1 MVSVQSFPARRLARI
16 VLAGLLAVAL
26 TPTAAHATRGNHSD
40 SKKKVTVTAAFFPLA
55 AAVAQVG
62 GSLVKV
68 TNLTPAGVEPHDI
81 ELNTQ
86 QAESVL
92 DADLAVVVGN
102 GFQPAVEDI
111 AADRDGPTLNV
122 LKALPINAGD
132 KKVEEG
138 HEDGDAKHSDVD
150 GDAKHSD
157 EDGDAT
163 ALDPHVWLDPVLYQS
178 VVDAIASALS
188 KVDPDH
194 AADYTA
200 NAAAY
205 NAKLATLNTEYETGL
220 ANCSRQLLVTAHEAF
235 GWLTQRYGLTQEG
248 IAGIS
253 PDAEPNPQRL
263 ADLTDLVEKK
273 GVTTIYTE
281 DLVSPKVARTL
292 AREAGGLKT
301 ATLNPLEGLTAKQTK
316 AGATYISEM
325 QDNLQAIQKGLG
337 CSV

>member
-26 TPTAAHATRGNHSD
+26 TPTAAHATRSDHSD

-68 TNLTPAGVEPHDI
+68 INLTPAGVEPHDI

-92 DADLAVVVGN
+92 DADLAVMVGN
-102 GFQPAVEDI
+102 GFQPQVEDI
-111 AADRDGPTLNV
+111 AADRSGPTLNV

-132 KKVEEG
+132 KKVEE
-138 HEDGDAKHSDVD
+138 
-150 GDAKHSD
+150 
-157 EDGDAT
+157 GDAT

-301 ATLNPLEGLTAKQTK
+301 ATLNPLEGLTAKQIK

-337 CSV
+337 CSA

>member
-26 TPTAAHATRGNHSD
+26 TPTAAHATRSDHSD

-92 DADLAVVVGN
+92 DADLAVMVGN
-102 GFQPAVEDI
+102 GFQPQVEDI
-111 AADRDGPTLNV
+111 AADRSGPTLNV

-132 KKVEEG
+132 KKVEE
-138 HEDGDAKHSDVD
+138 
-150 GDAKHSD
+150 
-157 EDGDAT
+157 GDAT

>member
-26 TPTAAHATRGNHSD
+26 TPTAAHATRSDHSD

-92 DADLAVVVGN
+92 DADLAVMVGN
-102 GFQPAVEDI
+102 GFQPQVEDI
-111 AADRDGPTLNV
+111 AADRSGPTLNV

-132 KKVEEG
+132 KKVEE
-138 HEDGDAKHSDVD
+138 
-150 GDAKHSD
+150 
-157 EDGDAT
+157 GDAT

-188 KVDPDH
+188 KVDPNH

-200 NAAAY
+200 NAVAY

-235 GWLTQRYGLTQEG
+235 GWLTQRYGLTPEG

>member
-1 MVSVQSFPARRLARI
+1 MVSAQSFPARRLARI

-26 TPTAAHATRGNHSD
+26 TPTAAHATRSDHSD

-92 DADLAVVVGN
+92 DADLAVMVGN
-102 GFQPAVEDI
+102 GFQPQVEDI
-111 AADRDGPTLNV
+111 AADRSGPTLNV

-132 KKVEEG
+132 KKVEE
-138 HEDGDAKHSDVD
+138 
-150 GDAKHSD
+150 
-157 EDGDAT
+157 GDAT

-188 KVDPDH
+188 KVDPNH

-205 NAKLATLNTEYETGL
+205 NAKLVALNTEYETGL

-235 GWLTQRYGLTQEG
+235 GWLTQRYGLTPEG

-281 DLVSPKVARTL
+281 DLVSPKVSRTL

-301 ATLNPLEGLTAKQTK
+301 ATLNPLEGLTAKQIK

-337 CSV
+337 CSA

>member
-92 DADLAVVVGN
+92 DADLAVMVGN
-102 GFQPAVEDI
+102 GFQPQVEDI
-111 AADRDGPTLNV
+111 AADRSGPTLNV

-132 KKVEEG
+132 KKVEE
-138 HEDGDAKHSDVD
+138 
-150 GDAKHSD
+150 
-157 EDGDAT
+157 GDAT

-188 KVDPDH
+188 KVDPNH

-200 NAAAY
+200 NAVAY

>member
-26 TPTAAHATRGNHSD
+26 TPTAAHATRSDHSD

-92 DADLAVVVGN
+92 DADLAVMVGN
-102 GFQPAVEDI
+102 GFQPQVEDI
-111 AADRDGPTLNV
+111 AADRSGPTLNV

-132 KKVEEG
+132 KKVEE
-138 HEDGDAKHSDVD
+138 
-150 GDAKHSD
+150 
-157 EDGDAT
+157 GDAT

-188 KVDPDH
+188 KVDPNH

-205 NAKLATLNTEYETGL
+205 NAKLVALNTEYETGL

-235 GWLTQRYGLTQEG
+235 GWLTQRYGLTPEG

-281 DLVSPKVARTL
+281 DLVSPKVSRTL

-301 ATLNPLEGLTAKQTK
+301 ATLNPLEGLTAKQIK

-337 CSV
+337 CSA

>member
-92 DADLAVVVGN
+92 DADLAVMVGN
-102 GFQPAVEDI
+102 GFQPQVEDI
-111 AADRDGPTLNV
+111 AADRSGPTLNV

-132 KKVEEG
+132 KKVEE
-138 HEDGDAKHSDVD
+138 
-150 GDAKHSD
+150 
-157 EDGDAT
+157 GDAT

-235 GWLTQRYGLTQEG
+235 GWLTQRYGLIPEG

-281 DLVSPKVARTL
+281 DLVSPKVSRTL

-301 ATLNPLEGLTAKQTK
+301 ATLNPLEGLTAKQIK

-337 CSV
+337 CSA

>member
-92 DADLAVVVGN
+92 DADLAVMVGN
-102 GFQPAVEDI
+102 GFQPQVEDI
-111 AADRDGPTLNV
+111 AADRSGPTLNV

-132 KKVEEG
+132 KKVEE
-138 HEDGDAKHSDVD
+138 
-150 GDAKHSD
+150 
-157 EDGDAT
+157 GDAT

-205 NAKLATLNTEYETGL
+205 NAKLVALNTEYETGL

-235 GWLTQRYGLTQEG
+235 GWLTQRYGLIPEG

-301 ATLNPLEGLTAKQTK
+301 ATLNPLEGLTAKQIK

-337 CSV
+337 CSA

>member
-92 DADLAVVVGN
+92 DADLAVMVGN
-102 GFQPAVEDI
+102 GFQPQVEDI
-111 AADRDGPTLNV
+111 AADRSGPTLNV

-132 KKVEEG
+132 KKVEE
-138 HEDGDAKHSDVD
+138 
-150 GDAKHSD
+150 
-157 EDGDAT
+157 GDAT

-200 NAAAY
+200 NAVAY

-235 GWLTQRYGLTQEG
+235 GWLTQRYGLTPEG

-301 ATLNPLEGLTAKQTK
+301 ATLNPLEGLTAKQIK

-337 CSV
+337 CSA

>member
-1 MVSVQSFPARRLARI
+1 MVSAQSFPARRLARI

-26 TPTAAHATRGNHSD
+26 TPTAAHATRSDHSD

-86 QAESVL
+86 QAETVL

-132 KKVEEG
+132 KKVEE
-138 HEDGDAKHSDVD
+138 
-150 GDAKHSD
+150 
-157 EDGDAT
+157 GDAT

-235 GWLTQRYGLTQEG
+235 GWLTQRYGLTPEG

-337 CSV
+337 CSA

>member
-92 DADLAVVVGN
+92 DADLAVMVGN
-102 GFQPAVEDI
+102 GFQPQVEDI
-111 AADRDGPTLNV
+111 AADRSGPTLNV

-132 KKVEEG
+132 KKVEE
-138 HEDGDAKHSDVD
+138 
-150 GDAKHSD
+150 
-157 EDGDAT
+157 GDAT

-200 NAAAY
+200 NAVAY

-337 CSV
+337 CSA

>member
-1 MVSVQSFPARRLARI
+1 MVSAQSFPARRLARI

-86 QAESVL
+86 QAETVL

-132 KKVEEG
+132 KKVEE
-138 HEDGDAKHSDVD
+138 
-150 GDAKHSD
+150 
-157 EDGDAT
+157 GDAT

-235 GWLTQRYGLTQEG
+235 GWLTQRYGLTPEG

-337 CSV
+337 CSA

>member
-1 MVSVQSFPARRLARI
+1 MVSAQSFPARRLARI

-86 QAESVL
+86 QAETVL

-138 HEDGDAKHSDVD
+138 
-150 GDAKHSD
+150 
-157 EDGDAT
+157 DAT

-200 NAAAY
+200 NAVAY

-235 GWLTQRYGLTQEG
+235 GWLTQRYGLTPEG

-301 ATLNPLEGLTAKQTK
+301 ATLNPLEGLTAKQIK

-337 CSV
+337 CSA

>member
-26 TPTAAHATRGNHSD
+26 TPTAAHATRSDHSD

-92 DADLAVVVGN
+92 DADLAVMVGN
-102 GFQPAVEDI
+102 GFQPQVEDI
-111 AADRDGPTLNV
+111 AADRSGPTLNV

-132 KKVEEG
+132 KKVEE
-138 HEDGDAKHSDVD
+138 
-150 GDAKHSD
+150 
-157 EDGDAT
+157 GDAT

-235 GWLTQRYGLTQEG
+235 GWLTQRYGLIPEG

-301 ATLNPLEGLTAKQTK
+301 ATLNPLEGLTAKQIK

-337 CSV
+337 CSA

>member
-138 HEDGDAKHSDVD
+138 
-150 GDAKHSD
+150 
-157 EDGDAT
+157 DAT

-281 DLVSPKVARTL
+281 DLVSPKVSRTL

-301 ATLNPLEGLTAKQTK
+301 ATLNPLEGLTAKQIK

-337 CSV
+337 CSA

>member
-1 MVSVQSFPARRLARI
+1 MVSAQSFPARRLARI

-26 TPTAAHATRGNHSD
+26 TPTAAHATRSDHSD

-102 GFQPAVEDI
+102 GFQPQVEDI

-132 KKVEEG
+132 KKVEE
-138 HEDGDAKHSDVD
+138 
-150 GDAKHSD
+150 
-157 EDGDAT
+157 GDAT

-200 NAAAY
+200 NAVAY

-235 GWLTQRYGLTQEG
+235 GWLTQRYGLTPEG

-301 ATLNPLEGLTAKQTK
+301 ATLNPLEGLTAKQIK

-337 CSV
+337 CSA

>member
-1 MVSVQSFPARRLARI
+1 MVSAQSFPARRLARI

-26 TPTAAHATRGNHSD
+26 TPTAAHATRSDHSD

-68 TNLTPAGVEPHDI
+68 ANLTPAGVEPHDL

-86 QAESVL
+86 QAETVL
-92 DADLAVVVGN
+92 DADLAGVVGN

-132 KKVEEG
+132 KKVEE
-138 HEDGDAKHSDVD
+138 
-150 GDAKHSD
+150 
-157 EDGDAT
+157 GDAT

-200 NAAAY
+200 NAVAY

-235 GWLTQRYGLTQEG
+235 GWLTQRYGLTPEG

>member
-1 MVSVQSFPARRLARI
+1 MVSVQSFPVRRLARI

-26 TPTAAHATRGNHSD
+26 TPTAAHATRSDHSD

-102 GFQPAVEDI
+102 GFQPQVEDI
-111 AADRDGPTLNV
+111 AADRNGPTLNV

-138 HEDGDAKHSDVD
+138 
-150 GDAKHSD
+150 
-157 EDGDAT
+157 DAT

-178 VVDAIASALS
+178 VVNEVALALA

-194 AADYTA
+194 ASKYSA
-200 NAAAY
+200 NAAVY
-205 NAKLATLNTEYETGL
+205 NAKLATLNTKYEAGL

-248 IAGIS
+248 IAGLS

-301 ATLNPLEGLTAKQTK
+301 ATLNPLEGLTAKQIK

-337 CSV
+337 CSA

>member
-138 HEDGDAKHSDVD
+138 
-150 GDAKHSD
+150 
-157 EDGDAT
+157 DAT

-235 GWLTQRYGLTQEG
+235 GWLTQRYGLIPEG

-301 ATLNPLEGLTAKQTK
+301 ATLNPLEGLTAKQIK

>member
-92 DADLAVVVGN
+92 DADLAVMVGN
-102 GFQPAVEDI
+102 GFQPQVEDI

-132 KKVEEG
+132 KKVEE
-138 HEDGDAKHSDVD
+138 
-150 GDAKHSD
+150 
-157 EDGDAT
+157 GDAT

-188 KVDPDH
+188 KVDPNH

-281 DLVSPKVARTL
+281 DLVSPKVSRTL

-301 ATLNPLEGLTAKQTK
+301 ATLNPLEGLTAKQIK

-337 CSV
+337 CSA

>member
-1 MVSVQSFPARRLARI
+1 MVSAQSFPARRLARI

-102 GFQPAVEDI
+102 GFQPQVEDI
-111 AADRDGPTLNV
+111 AADRSGPTLNV

-132 KKVEEG
+132 KKVEE
-138 HEDGDAKHSDVD
+138 
-150 GDAKHSD
+150 
-157 EDGDAT
+157 GDAT

-235 GWLTQRYGLTQEG
+235 GWLTQRYGLTPEG

-301 ATLNPLEGLTAKQTK
+301 ATLNPLEGLTAKQIK

-337 CSV
+337 CSA

>member
-1 MVSVQSFPARRLARI
+1 MVSAQSFPARRLARI

-26 TPTAAHATRGNHSD
+26 TPTAAHATRSDHSD

-138 HEDGDAKHSDVD
+138 
-150 GDAKHSD
+150 
-157 EDGDAT
+157 DAT

-205 NAKLATLNTEYETGL
+205 NAKLVALNTEYETGL

-235 GWLTQRYGLTQEG
+235 GWLTQRYGLTPEG

-301 ATLNPLEGLTAKQTK
+301 ATLNPLEGLTAKQIK

-337 CSV
+337 CSA

>member
-1 MVSVQSFPARRLARI
+1 MVSAQSFPARRLARI

-26 TPTAAHATRGNHSD
+26 TPTAAHATRSDHSN
-40 SKKKVTVTAAFFPLA
+40 SKKKVTVAAAFFPLA

-68 TNLTPAGVEPHDI
+68 ANLTPAGVEPHDL

-86 QAESVL
+86 QAETVL

-138 HEDGDAKHSDVD
+138 
-150 GDAKHSD
+150 
-157 EDGDAT
+157 DAT

-178 VVDAIASALS
+178 VVDEVALALA
-188 KVDPDH
+188 KVDPNH
-194 AADYTA
+194 ASKYSA
-200 NAAAY
+200 NAAVY
-205 NAKLATLNTEYETGL
+205 NAKLATLNTEYEAGL

-235 GWLTQRYGLTQEG
+235 GWLTQRYGLTQQG
-248 IAGIS
+248 VVGLS

-301 ATLNPLEGLTAKQTK
+301 ATLNPLEGLTAKQIK

-337 CSV
+337 CSA

>member
-1 MVSVQSFPARRLARI
+1 M
-16 VLAGLLAVAL
+16 
-26 TPTAAHATRGNHSD
+26 
-40 SKKKVTVTAAFFPLA
+40 
-55 AAVAQVG
+55 
-62 GSLVKV
+62 
-68 TNLTPAGVEPHDI
+68 
-81 ELNTQ
+81 
-86 QAESVL
+86 
-92 DADLAVVVGN
+92 
-102 GFQPAVEDI
+102 EDI

-132 KKVEEG
+132 KKVEE
-138 HEDGDAKHSDVD
+138 
-150 GDAKHSD
+150 
-157 EDGDAT
+157 GDAT

-200 NAAAY
+200 NAVAY

-235 GWLTQRYGLTQEG
+235 GWLTQRYGLTPEG

-301 ATLNPLEGLTAKQTK
+301 ATLNPLEGLTAKQIK

-337 CSV
+337 CSA

>member
-26 TPTAAHATRGNHSD
+26 TPTAAHATRSDHSN
-40 SKKKVTVTAAFFPLA
+40 SKKKVTVAAAFFPLA

-62 GSLVKV
+62 GPLVKV
-68 TNLTPAGVEPHDI
+68 ANLTPAGVEPHDL

-86 QAESVL
+86 QAETVL

-138 HEDGDAKHSDVD
+138 
-150 GDAKHSD
+150 
-157 EDGDAT
+157 DAT

-178 VVDAIASALS
+178 VVNEVALALA
-188 KVDPDH
+188 KVDPNH
-194 AADYTA
+194 ASKYSA
-200 NAAAY
+200 NAAVY
-205 NAKLATLNTEYETGL
+205 NAKLATLNTEYEAGL

-235 GWLTQRYGLTQEG
+235 GWLTQRYGLPQQG
-248 IAGIS
+248 VAGLS

-263 ADLTDLVEKK
+263 ADLTDLDEKK

-301 ATLNPLEGLTAKQTK
+301 ATLNPLEGLTAKQIK
-316 AGATYISEM
+316 VGATYISEM

-337 CSV
+337 CSA

>member
-1 MVSVQSFPARRLARI
+1 MVSAQSFPARRLARI

-26 TPTAAHATRGNHSD
+26 TPTAAHATRSDHSD

-92 DADLAVVVGN
+92 DADLAVMVGN
-102 GFQPAVEDI
+102 GFQPQVEDI

-132 KKVEEG
+132 KKVEE
-138 HEDGDAKHSDVD
+138 
-150 GDAKHSD
+150 
-157 EDGDAT
+157 GDAT

-200 NAAAY
+200 NAVAY

-235 GWLTQRYGLTQEG
+235 GWLTQRYGLTPEG

-301 ATLNPLEGLTAKQTK
+301 ATLNPLEGLTAKQIK

-337 CSV
+337 CSA

>member
-1 MVSVQSFPARRLARI
+1 MVSAQSFPARRLARI

-26 TPTAAHATRGNHSD
+26 TPTAAHATRSDHSD

-92 DADLAVVVGN
+92 DADLAVMVGN
-102 GFQPAVEDI
+102 GFQPQVEDI
-111 AADRDGPTLNV
+111 AADRSGPTLNV

-132 KKVEEG
+132 KKVEE
-138 HEDGDAKHSDVD
+138 
-150 GDAKHSD
+150 
-157 EDGDAT
+157 GDAT

-188 KVDPDH
+188 KVDPNH

-200 NAAAY
+200 NAVAY

-235 GWLTQRYGLTQEG
+235 GWLTQRYGLTPEG

-281 DLVSPKVARTL
+281 DLVSPKVSRTL

-301 ATLNPLEGLTAKQTK
+301 ATLNPLEGLTAKQIK

-337 CSV
+337 CSA

>member
-1 MVSVQSFPARRLARI
+1 MVSAQSFPARRLARI

-92 DADLAVVVGN
+92 DADLAVMVGN
-102 GFQPAVEDI
+102 GFQPQVEDI
-111 AADRDGPTLNV
+111 AADRSGPTLNV

-132 KKVEEG
+132 KKVEE
-138 HEDGDAKHSDVD
+138 
-150 GDAKHSD
+150 
-157 EDGDAT
+157 GDAT

-188 KVDPDH
+188 KVDPNH

-205 NAKLATLNTEYETGL
+205 NAKLVALNTEYETGL

-235 GWLTQRYGLTQEG
+235 GWLTQRYGLTPEG

-301 ATLNPLEGLTAKQTK
+301 ATLNPLEGLTAKQIK

-337 CSV
+337 CSA

>member
-1 MVSVQSFPARRLARI
+1 MVSAQSFPARRLARI

-92 DADLAVVVGN
+92 DADLAVMVGN
-102 GFQPAVEDI
+102 GFQPQVEDI

-132 KKVEEG
+132 KKVEE
-138 HEDGDAKHSDVD
+138 
-150 GDAKHSD
+150 
-157 EDGDAT
+157 GDAT

-188 KVDPDH
+188 KVDPNH

-205 NAKLATLNTEYETGL
+205 NAKLVALNTEYETGL

-235 GWLTQRYGLTQEG
+235 GWLTQRYGLIPEG

-281 DLVSPKVARTL
+281 DLVSPKVSRTL

-301 ATLNPLEGLTAKQTK
+301 ATLNPLEGLTAKQIK

-337 CSV
+337 CSA